1 MRKSFSTLEAA
12 TLSFNKSIHF
22 PAQPNGFKVSFVG
35 NPDIPEDKLNSSTQE
50 SYNRGKQEATSFY
63 QAEVKNLREEIAIRQ
78 SELLSEINQRVL
90 ATIGELEIRL
100 PDLVIGIAERVL
112 GQVSLD
118 GSGVEQLVKS
128 MIAEFSE
135 EDEKLEVYL
144 NPKDLELL
152 KGLRRTEDVSEGED
166 SQKEEEEGFASAIA
180 GIFDG
185 LDGDDALLSEYPE
198 VKFFEDDSLQSGDCQ
213 IKSRFGLL
221 DGRIATK
228 LRKIEE
234 ELRGDD

>member
-1 MRKSFSTLEAA
+1 ML
-12 TLSFNKSIHF
+12 
-22 PAQPNGFKVSFVG
+22 
-35 NPDIPEDKLNSSTQE
+35 
-50 SYNRGKQEATSFY
+50 
-63 QAEVKNLREEIAIRQ
+63 
-78 SELLSEINQRVL
+78 
-90 ATIGELEIRL
+90 
-100 PDLVIGIAERVL
+100 GIAERVL
-112 GQVSLD
+112 GQINLA
-118 GSGVEQLVKS
+118 GSEIEQLVKS
-128 MIAEFSE
+128 MIGEFSE

-152 KGLRRTEDVSEGED
+152 KGLRKTEEPKEEGAGSD
-166 SQKEEEEGFASAIA
+166 EEEGFASAIA

-228 LRKIEE
+228 LRKNR
-234 ELRGDD
+234 RGVERK

>member
-1 MRKSFSTLEAA
+1 M
-12 TLSFNKSIHF
+12 SFNKSISF
-22 PAQPNGFKVSFVG
+22 PAQPSGFKVSFIG
-35 NPDIPEDKLNSSTQE
+35 KPDVPVEELTASTQE
-50 SYNRGKQEATSFY
+50 SYNLGKQEATNFY
-63 QAEVKNLREEIAIRQ
+63 HGEIKKLREEIATRQ
-78 SELLSEINQRVL
+78 NELLLEINQKVVS
-90 ATIGELEIRL
+90 TVGELEARL
-100 PDLVIGIAERVL
+100 PDLVIAIAERVL
-112 GQVSLD
+112 GQTKLD
-118 GSGVEQLVKS
+118 GSGVEELVKS
-128 MIAEFSE
+128 MIAEFSQ

-152 KGLRRTEDVSEGED
+152 KGLRRTEEPNNDETASD
-166 SQKEEEEGFASAIA
+166 DDEGFASAIA

-198 VKFFEDDSLQSGDCQ
+198 VKFYEDDSLECGDCQ

-234 ELRGDD
+234 ELRGND

>member
-1 MRKSFSTLEAA
+1 M
-12 TLSFNKSIHF
+12 
-22 PAQPNGFKVSFVG
+22 
-35 NPDIPEDKLNSSTQE
+35 
-50 SYNRGKQEATSFY
+50 
-63 QAEVKNLREEIAIRQ
+63 
-78 SELLSEINQRVL
+78 
-90 ATIGELEIRL
+90 
-100 PDLVIGIAERVL
+100 
-112 GQVSLD
+112 
-118 GSGVEQLVKS
+118 EQLVKS

-152 KGLRRTEDVSEGED
+152 KGLRRTEDVSERED
-166 SQKEEEEGFASAIA
+166 YQKEEEGFASAIA